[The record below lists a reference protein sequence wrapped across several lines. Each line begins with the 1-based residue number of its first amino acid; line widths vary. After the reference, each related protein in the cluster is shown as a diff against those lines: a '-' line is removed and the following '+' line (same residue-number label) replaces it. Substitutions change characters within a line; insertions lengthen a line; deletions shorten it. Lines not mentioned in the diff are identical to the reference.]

1 MKPFII
7 LFKPRS
13 LDDNVELEI
22 VHEETNT
29 KAMFKWIEE
38 NKNKGKHYSGYIIE
52 PLTEEQ
58 VILFNKDYSIFKKE
72 FYKPSPYFGYD

>member
-1 MKPFII
+1 MKSFII

-22 VHEETNT
+22 VKEETNT
-29 KAMFKWIEE
+29 KAMFKWLEQ
-38 NKNKGKHYSGYIIE
+38 NKNTGKHYSGYIIE

-58 VILFNKDYSIFKKE
+58 EFLFNKDYLSFKKE
-72 FYKPSPYFGYD
+72 FYKPSPYFGHD